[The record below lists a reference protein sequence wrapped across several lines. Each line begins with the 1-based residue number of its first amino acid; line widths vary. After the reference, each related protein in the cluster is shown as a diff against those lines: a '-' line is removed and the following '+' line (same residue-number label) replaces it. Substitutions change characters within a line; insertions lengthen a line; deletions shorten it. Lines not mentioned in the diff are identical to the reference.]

1 MEERLR
7 GSFRDPSGYLFRR
20 DGVLY
25 RSVAPSYRAHYD
37 ALLASGLYDELA
49 AGGLLVRH
57 EEMAPA
63 LAPGAYRVLRPDVVE
78 FVSYPYEWCFGQLKA
93 AALCTLAIQRRALAR
108 GMVLKDASA
117 YNVQFQGTQPIFID
131 TLSFERL
138 VEGKPWAAYRQ
149 FCEHFL
155 VPLLLV
161 SRVDPGLAR
170 LLRVHL
176 DGIPLE
182 LGSRL
187 LGARSLGSLGAL
199 VHVVMHGRSVRK
211 YAGHGGA
218 RARRAAVS
226 ARALLALAQNLEACI
241 RACSWEPRG
250 TQWADYEETHG
261 YGPAS
266 HAHKRSLVADQL
278 RRTGAK
284 TVWDLGANT
293 GEYSRLA
300 AEQGA
305 SVVAFDLDP
314 AAVERNFRRLAGAR
328 TDRVLPLVMDAA
340 DPSPACGWD
349 SRERLSLVE
358 RGPADAVMA
367 LALVHH
373 LAIGRNVPFDLMAEG
388 FARLGRFLIVE
399 FVPKEDPQA
408 QRLLSSRADVF
419 DHYTPE
425 EFERAFGAWYAVE
438 SRQQIAGTGRLVFVM
453 GPKSQ

>member
-1 MEERLR
+1 
-7 GSFRDPSGYLFRR
+7 
-20 DGVLY
+20 
-25 RSVAPSYRAHYD
+25 
-37 ALLASGLYDELA
+37 
-49 AGGLLVRH
+49 
-57 EEMAPA
+57 
-63 LAPGAYRVLRPDVVE
+63 
-78 FVSYPYEWCFGQLKA
+78 
-93 AALCTLAIQRRALAR
+93 
-108 GMVLKDASA
+108 
-117 YNVQFQGTQPIFID
+117 
-131 TLSFERL
+131 
-138 VEGKPWAAYRQ
+138 
-149 FCEHFL
+149 
-155 VPLLLV
+155 
-161 SRVDPGLAR
+161 
-170 LLRVHL
+170 
-176 DGIPLE
+176 
-182 LGSRL
+182 
-187 LGARSLGSLGAL
+187 
-199 VHVVMHGRSVRK
+199 
-211 YAGHGGA
+211 
-218 RARRAAVS
+218 
-226 ARALLALAQNLEACI
+226 
-241 RACSWEPRG
+241 
-250 TQWADYEETHG
+250 
-261 YGPAS
+261 
-266 HAHKRSLVADQL
+266 VADQL